1 MYCISRIS
9 VNTTRIVKIEGNLVL
24 VIGVILYKV
33 SNWGGSREDVGDVGS
48 KAIIYVGF

>member
-1 MYCISRIS
+1 MGEFIF
-9 VNTTRIVKIEGNLVL
+9 G
-24 VIGVILYKV
+24 IGVILYKV